1 MGWMFFAKIGS
12 MAVSF
17 FATMIVAR
25 HLGPTNYG
33 QLSYAISFVGLFS
46 FIAALGIDQILYR
59 DLVKYP
65 EKRNEYIGSALV
77 LRMVASAV
85 AFVLC
90 IITAFIMSENDIS
103 LLLIFIVSLSFVFS
117 TFLLTTYEFQA
128 TVQQKYPSILALA
141 VTILLNI
148 LKILVILSGK
158 GVIYLAFIIV
168 LEPILYTAGYLYFR
182 VKVFGTMKH
191 WRFDKVIA
199 VAIVKDSFPL
209 IFASAFFIIYARI
222 DQVMIKNMMDATSV
236 GLYSAAVSISE
247 IWYFIPHI
255 ITASLF
261 PAIVNAKKVS
271 EGLYYARIRKLFLV
285 VLLVSFIVCLP
296 TTLLSESI
304 ILLIFGGEFLGANVA
319 LQIYVWSN
327 IGGIL
332 TSLVHQIL
340 ITENLTKAISITSFF
355 GMAANIILNFFL
367 IPKYGIAGAATASMI
382 SYIVPILSLLC
393 IKKSRVIILNVLR
406 NNV

>member
-1 MGWMFFAKIGS
+1 MFFAKIGS